1 MKIGPLRKQVTLR
14 SKGTSADSF
23 GQPIETFTTYDTV
36 WAQIDPASGKE
47 IMNAQQQEGE
57 ITHKVKIRYHSSVVI
72 TDRVYFGSRILE
84 IVFIRNIQERN
95 HWQEL
100 LCKEVI

>member
-1 MKIGPLRKQVTLR
+1 MKIGPLRKQVALK
-14 SKGTSADSF
+14 SKGTSADDY

-36 WAQIDPASGKE
+36 WAQIDPMTGRE
-47 IMNAQQQEGE
+47 LMNAQQQSGE

-72 TDRVYFGSRILE
+72 TDRVIFDSRTLE
-84 IVFIRNIQERN
+84 IIFIRNVQERN

-100 LCKEVI
+100 LCKEIA

>member
-14 SKGTSADSF
+14 SKSTNTDAV

-36 WAQIDPASGKE
+36 WAQIDPVSGNE
-47 IMNAQQQEGE
+47 IINAEQQSGE
-57 ITHKVKIRYHSSVVI
+57 ITHKVKIRYTSAVVV
-72 TDRVYFGSRILE
+72 TDRVFFGLRILE
-84 IVFIRNIQERN
+84 ILSIRNIQERN

-100 LCKEVI
+100 LCKEVV